1 VRRVLRGSVSR
12 GGGPDFGGGGGRNYF
27 NGIYA
32 EAPDRQ
38 AARPGGHV
46 FIEAVDRS
54 FLHFSFSVQKVEF
67 EFL

>member
-1 VRRVLRGSVSR
+1 VH
-12 GGGPDFGGGGGRNYF
+12 
-27 NGIYA
+27 
-32 EAPDRQ
+32 DRQ

-54 FLHFSFSVQKVEF
+54 FLHFSFSVKKVDL